1 MATDAAADNDAELA
15 PEPGLLLA
23 PVPTK
28 RLRWATQHKKGKNAN
43 RTRSSILDRLNRRP
57 SRMEKKR
64 ESGGTES
71 LGGDNGDI
79 TEDPEEGEAQG
90 EGEGQ
95 RKVHFNIPLPQDA
108 LDEDGSPKTTYPRN
122 KIRTAKYTPL
132 SFLPKNIWLQFHNIA
147 NVYFFILVILT
158 VSFIRRVSFDS
169 QLSKADFHH
178 LRRNGPRTQRSSS
191 DCHCVRHGDQ
201 GRNRRLQAVEP
212 RR

>member
-1 MATDAAADNDAELA
+1 MATDAAADNDAALA
-15 PEPGLLLA
+15 SEPGLLLA

-43 RTRSSILDRLNRRP
+43 RTRTSILDRLNRRP

-64 ESGGTES
+64 ESGGSES
-71 LGGDNGDI
+71 LGGGDI
-79 TEDPEEGEAQG
+79 AEDPEEGETQG
-90 EGEGQ
+90 EAGEGQ
-95 RKVHFNIPLPQDA
+95 RKLYFNVPLPPDA

-147 NVYFFILVILT
+147 NVYFFILIILT
-158 VSFIRRVSFDS
+158 VSFIRRASLDS
-169 QLSKADFHH
+169 QLRKADFHH
-178 LRRNGPRTQRSSS
+178 LRCHGSGTQRSAS
-191 DCHCVRHGDQ
+191 DCHCVRHGYQ
-201 GRNRRLQAVEP
+201 GRNRRFQAVEP